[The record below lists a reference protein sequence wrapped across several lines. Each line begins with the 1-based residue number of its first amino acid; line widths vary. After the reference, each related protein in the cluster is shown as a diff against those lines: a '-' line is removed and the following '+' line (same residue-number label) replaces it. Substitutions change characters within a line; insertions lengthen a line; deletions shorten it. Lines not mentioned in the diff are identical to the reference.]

1 MSDSPA
7 PYSPAQR
14 RLLTAAGGLGVAA
27 LAGATFVLSYDDLR
41 ALALRGGAARDRAFL
56 YPGMVDGLVVVV
68 ILSILIARR
77 APWWARA
84 VRWLLLLALI
94 VGAGAAGVERAVRG
108 YGGLSHAW
116 LSGGVAAA
124 PWVILAVAV
133 WLWLSM
139 IKQLVRTRR
148 RDPAAPAAPEP
159 SPDTPDDDRA
169 FIPGLS
175 DEAYAETR
183 PLPRPAPPRAL
194 EPGPDA
200 VRDRPRDSASPA
212 VSGRPAAEPVPDRER
227 LPDLPPAEHVR
238 DQGPSPSLPSAERVR
253 DQGPSPSLPSAE
265 RVRDRELLPDLP
277 PAEVGD
283 DDARPNSGRP
293 LEAAPDR
300 TPETAPDRTR
310 EDRLSPLLP
319 AADTDAEPEPALPP
333 ELERQADRAWQP
345 GPALP
350 PGVAPM
356 ADHDT
361 DQDSRPVGHAEPD
374 SDLVPD
380 TDPEVVAPM
389 QNTPVDPEE
398 EEPTPRWVAR
408 TSLPTDVRLVGP
420 PQTRQRLGDTQPDG
434 IRLPDTD
441 PDGIPMPGV
450 ADETPAGEEEDAY
463 ADDRAADPEVGA
475 EADDARPW
483 SPPEGGGP
491 WASGSGGSGGGE
503 EPTPPS
509 SKFRSSPT
517 PPRG

>member
-41 ALALRGGAARDRAFL
+41 ALALQGGAARDRAFL

-94 VGAGAAGVERAVRG
+94 VGAGAAGVERAVHG

-148 RDPAAPAAPEP
+148 RDAATPAAPEP

-169 FIPGLS
+169 FIPGLT

-194 EPGPDA
+194 EPGPGA
-200 VRDRPRDSASPA
+200 VRDRPHESASPT
-212 VSGRPAAEPVPDRER
+212 VSDGPAAEPVRDREP
-227 LPDLPPAEHVR
+227 LPDLPPAEPVQDH
-238 DQGPSPSLPSAERVR
+238 GPLPSLPPAE
-253 DQGPSPSLPSAE
+253 P
-265 RVRDRELLPDLP
+265 VRDREPLPDLP
-277 PAEVGD
+277 PAEPVRDQGPLPDLPPAEIGGD
-283 DDARPNSGRP
+283 DGPKPEQP
-293 LEAAPDR
+293 L
-300 TPETAPDRTR
+300 ETAPDRTR

-319 AADTDAEPEPALPP
+319 VADTGAEPEPALPP

-350 PGVAPM
+350 PGVAPKT
-356 ADHDT
+356 DHGT
-361 DQDSRPVGHAEPD
+361 DQDSRPAGHTEPD

-389 QNTPVDPEE
+389 QNTPVDPEQ
-398 EEPTPRWVAR
+398 EEPAPRWVAR

-463 ADDRAADPEVGA
+463 ADDRAEDPDVGA

-483 SPPEGGGP
+483 SPPEDGGP